1 MHFLNEG
8 VSYYGGKIKPSVCKS
23 DFQDKN
29 HCWAKGT
36 YRLVSVLPENIVII
50 PKTLGEILCGLTRQQ
65 LNFLEGVCA
74 TTSGTTVTQYFRK
87 GSLQSQ
93 SQETRKHCIYE
104 MKPYVALKLSQQV
117 LISRTEK
124 LKKKKPLKKICLHL
138 VQPIK
143 KTDMPACIFWI
154 HTFQLK
160 VFISA

>member
-1 MHFLNEG
+1 M
-8 VSYYGGKIKPSVCKS
+8 
-23 DFQDKN
+23 
-29 HCWAKGT
+29 
-36 YRLVSVLPENIVII
+36 II

-87 GSLQSQ
+87 GSSQ

-124 LKKKKPLKKICLHL
+124 LVKKFLFAFGAADKKDRHASVYLLDTYIL
-138 VQPIK
+138 
-143 KTDMPACIFWI
+143 T
-154 HTFQLK
+154 
-160 VFISA
+160 

>member
-8 VSYYGGKIKPSVCKS
+8 VSYYGGKIKPFVCKS

-124 LKKKKPLKKICLHL
+124 LKKKKNVKKNLFAFGAAD
-138 VQPIK
+138 K
-143 KTDMPACIFWI
+143 KDRHASVYLLDTY
-154 HTFQLK
+154 
-160 VFISA
+160 IST